1 MNLLQAKQLI
11 RFFDIKSIM
20 KTIEFATYANCEGRY
35 QERILASTNVRTVTE
50 FKHLVAQAFEELKE
64 IRRDNSN
71 CPLFIFV
78 NGVKLDELDTAEL
91 LAAASE
97 NKGICCELSDHSKI
111 EKFLN
116 A

>member
-1 MNLLQAKQLI
+1 
-11 RFFDIKSIM
+11 M
-20 KTIEFATYANCEGRY
+20 KTVEFATYADCEDRY
-35 QERILASTNVRTVTE
+35 QARILASANVRTVTD
-50 FKHLVAQAFEELKE
+50 FKHLLAQAFDELKD
-64 IRRDNSN
+64 IRRDNPN

-91 LAAASE
+91 LTAASK
-97 NKGICCELSDHSKI
+97 NKGICCELSDNSKI

>member
-1 MNLLQAKQLI
+1 
-11 RFFDIKSIM
+11 M
-20 KTIEFATYANCEGRY
+20 KTIEFATYADCEGRY
-35 QERILASTNVRTVTE
+35 QERILASANIRTLTE
-50 FKHLVAQAFEELKE
+50 FKQLVAQAFDELKE
-64 IRRDNSN
+64 IRRDNPN

-97 NKGICCELSDHSKI
+97 NKGICCELSDNSKI

-116 A
+116 S